1 MFMKIV
7 NNHKINRA
15 QFMEIVNSNAN
26 TLDTEKFESEEIME
40 EKMEEKI

>member
-1 MFMKIV
+1 MKIV